1 MLCRRSA
8 CLPACLITG
17 GRARDRPMDP
27 LLASA
32 SYVKDDGGGEPRSSS
47 CIIFIVYLHTHTHTT
62 IISSSVAVVVSPNM
76 NVLLIPYGLRP
87 ARTTALRQ
95 LAQNHSRSYHLAP
108 TTSSRFRTGAAAT
121 NPVGRSL
128 SLRSTLIRLGPT
140 RKVTSVL
147 GTLRSYTSSPAP
159 LPPTPAQQA
168 S

>member
-1 MLCRRSA
+1 MTPPPPPVPPFSFRLAYVKGR
-8 CLPACLITG
+8 PG
-17 GRARDRPMDP
+17 GRGR
-27 LLASA
+27 AS
-32 SYVKDDGGGEPRSSS
+32 VVVMHHHIRRLPTHN
-47 CIIFIVYLHTHTHTT
+47 HTAHTLYNHL
-62 IISSSVAVVVSPNM
+62 ISSSIAVVVFPNM

-108 TTSSRFRTGAAAT
+108 TTSLRFRTGAAAT

-140 RKVTSVL
+140 RANNSVL
-147 GTLRSYTSSPAP
+147 GTLRPYSSSPTP